1 MSELLIRTLHEHAA
15 ALERRE
21 YSSYELTAA
30 MLRHIE
36 ENDTAIGA
44 YLTVTASA
52 ALNSAKESDRR
63 RAVGQTCGILDGIPF
78 AVKDNL
84 CTKGI
89 PTTCGSRM
97 LDGYR
102 PPYDATVIERL
113 SRAGAVLLGK
123 LNMDEFGMGSS
134 TEFSAYHITRN
145 PHDPQRIPGGSSGG
159 SAAAVAASEAVFTLG
174 SDTGGSVRQPAAFC
188 GVVGM
193 KPTYGTVSRYGLVAF
208 ASSLDQVGPL
218 CRTVWD
224 NAAVLSCLASKD
236 PKDATSLSHPCPEFT
251 SQIGAS
257 VKGLR
262 LGLPKEFF
270 DETLSS
276 EVRQAIEGAIAL
288 YERMGVCMVPV
299 SIPSAKSA
307 LAAYYIL
314 SAAEASSNLARFD
327 GIRYGHRTQEYDSL
341 EELYRR
347 TRSEGFGKEVKRRIL
362 LGTFALSH
370 GFYDDYYGKAL
381 TTRAKLRREL
391 DALWTVCDALL
402 CPTAP
407 TLPRRFADR
416 SDDPT
421 ATYYGDRYTVLA
433 SLGGNPA
440 LSLPSGTH
448 NGLPVGLQL
457 VGKAFSEAMLY
468 RLGNALE
475 QELNGKGD
483 TP

>member
-1 MSELLIRTLHEHAA
+1 MNKILSRTLYEHAA
-15 ALERRE
+15 ALTRKE
-21 YSSYELTAA
+21 YSSYELTVT

-36 ENDTAIGA
+36 ENDPAIGA
-44 YLTVTASA
+44 YLTVTAAEALDSA
-52 ALNSAKESDRR
+52 QKSDRR
-63 RAVGQTCGILDGIPF
+63 RAEGKTRGILDGIPF

-89 PTTCGSRM
+89 PTTCASRM

-113 SRAGAVLLGK
+113 SHAGAVLLGK

-145 PHDPQRIPGGSSGG
+145 PHDPERIPGGSSGG

-174 SDTGGSVRQPAAFC
+174 SDTGGSVRQPAACC

-193 KPTYGTVSRYGLVAF
+193 RPTYGTVSRYGLVAF

-218 CRTVWD
+218 SRTVWD
-224 NAAVLSCLASKD
+224 NAAVLSCLAAQD
-236 PKDATSLSHPCPEFT
+236 PKDATSLVHPCSDLT

-270 DETLSS
+270 DETLSA
-276 EVRQAIEGAIAL
+276 EVRQAIETAIAL
-288 YERMGVCMVPV
+288 YEKMGACMVPV
-299 SIPSAKSA
+299 SIRSAPSA

-327 GIRYGHRTQEYDSL
+327 GIRYGHRAQEYDGL

-347 TRSEGFGKEVKRRIL
+347 SRSEGFGKEVKRRIL

-370 GFYDDYYGKAL
+370 GFYDDYYGRAL
-381 TTRAKLRREL
+381 TAQANLHREL
-391 DALWTVCDALL
+391 DSLWTVCDALL
-402 CPTAP
+402 CPTTP

-421 ATYYGDRYTVLA
+421 APYYGDKYTVLA
-433 SLGGNPA
+433 GLGGIPA
-440 LSLPSGTH
+440 LSLPCGSY
-448 NGLPVGLQL
+448 NGLPIGLQL
-457 VGKAFSEAMLY
+457 VGKAFSEPVLY
-468 RLGNALE
+468 RLGHALE
-475 QELNGKGD
+475 QAMSEEGD